1 MSADSMISAAT
12 VTHAGVLHTCKYGFA
27 NFGIWLL
34 AVTFCY
40 WCWCAWSLAD
50 QLNSLLGNTVT
61 NQPAFLATRW
71 PIDNLLPLTLFSG
84 TAGWRRG
91 GWTRFSWMLPCLLL
105 GTRSP
110 TFHSSSFWNVLWTPY
125 QIILDRHWPAG
136 RGEGNGKNK
145 ASENEGK
152 TGHSQCLFVIIIIIV
167 YYFLFWNRLEHKW
180 EEQDKSVWRQDRPQS
195 EPVVHLMQTMSIEN
209 INSKKTRQRP
219 TTKNENIWQ

>member
-84 TAGWRRG
+84 TGGWRRG

-105 GTRSP
+105 RARSP
-110 TFHSSSFWNVLWTPY
+110 NFLKCVSDTIRVIRYTLTCWT
-125 QIILDRHWPAG
+125 R
-136 RGEGNGKNK
+136 RGQWQEQG
-145 ASENEGK
+145 
-152 TGHSQCLFVIIIIIV
+152 
-167 YYFLFWNRLEHKW
+167 KW
-180 EEQDKSVWRQDRPQS
+180 EWGQDRPRPM
-195 EPVVHLMQTMSIEN
+195 PVCHHYYYCLLFLILESIR
-209 INSKKTRQRP
+209 T
-219 TTKNENIWQ
+219 